1 MKFLIRNKLL
11 STLIVALLIFS
22 TGCLDNSTGNDDDQE
37 VLYSHVENPGLSA
50 NDFLSGETFTSLELE
65 IDYMQ
70 GFAPNEEALDSLE
83 AFFEQRLNKQSVTIN
98 EPTEIPAVGQSSYTA
113 NEIRALEEEHRNDFT
128 SVEDSTLRAYMIIVD
143 GQYENGN
150 VLGIAYYNTSNA
162 FFGATYEQVSGSGF
176 GEPSRRLTESISFRH
191 EFGHLFGLVNIPGS
205 GTEMQ
210 TNHQDTEHGRH
221 CDNDSCLMYY
231 AMENAG
237 LFDQFLGEEIPALDA
252 NCIADLQ
259 ANGGK

>member
-1 MKFLIRNKLL
+1 M
-11 STLIVALLIFS
+11 
-22 TGCLDNSTGNDDDQE
+22 DNSTGTDEDKE
-37 VLYSHVENPGLSA
+37 IVYSHTENPGLSA
-50 NDFLSGETFTSLELE
+50 NDFLSAETFTSLEVE

-70 GFAPNEEALDSLE
+70 GYAPNAEALDSLE
-83 AFFEQRLNKQSVTIN
+83 AFFEQRLNKQSVIIK
-98 EPTEIPAVGQSSYTA
+98 EPTEIPAAGQSSYTA
-113 NEIRALEEEHRNDFT
+113 SEIRDLEEEYRDEFT

-143 GQYENGN
+143 GDFEGGN

-162 FFGATYEQVSGSGF
+162 FFGATYERVSGSGF
-176 GEPSRRLTESISFRH
+176 NQPSRRITESISFRH
-191 EFGHLFGLVNIPGS
+191 EFGHLLGLVNIPGS

-210 TNHQDTEHGRH
+210 TNHQDTENGRH

-237 LFDQFLGEEIPALDA
+237 LFDQFLGEEIPPLDA
-252 NCIADLQ
+252 NCINDLQ